1 MQVSGF
7 CAGSWGSSSWAMPPR
22 GRLGPLLGTCRR
34 NAAARR
40 GLVVPRKPE
49 LVTAVPVVAKCQA
62 RRRQR
67 RRRQSMQVTAPDR
80 DQLRRLAELRQDRPV
95 VLSLYLNLDPAEFAT
110 PPARATAVRSLLD
123 EADRRLRERDGLSPD
138 DRRRSRRSLARA
150 RTLLERDLPSR
161 GRPGRGR
168 LRQRV
173 CRPVR
178 GPAPP
183 ASGAQPRGDRP
194 LAAGRAAG
202 AARAARA
209 LVRGAG
215 EPPRRAHLP
224 RLARRAARDRADPR
238 RGLRP
243 ARPRRLVAGSLP
255 ARDREGEGR
264 PPQAHRRGADDAPG
278 ATARSSA

>member
-1 MQVSGF
+1 MHVAAF

-110 PPARATAVRSLLD
+110 PPARATAVGSLLD
-123 EADRRLRERDGLSPD
+123 EADRRLRERDGLSHD
-138 DRRRSRRSLARA
+138 DRAALRRAWRA
-150 RTLLERDLPSR
+150 RGAAGARPAHR
-161 GRPGRGR
+161 GCAGRGR
-168 LRQRV
+168 LRQRG
-173 CRPVR
+173 RRAVR
-178 GPAPP
+178 GAAPP
-183 ASGAQPRGDRP
+183 ASGGQPRGDRP
-194 LAAGRAAG
+194 LPADRAAG

-209 LVRGAG
+209 LVRGPC

-264 PPQAHRRGADDAPG
+264 PPQAHR
-278 ATARSSA
+278 ARR